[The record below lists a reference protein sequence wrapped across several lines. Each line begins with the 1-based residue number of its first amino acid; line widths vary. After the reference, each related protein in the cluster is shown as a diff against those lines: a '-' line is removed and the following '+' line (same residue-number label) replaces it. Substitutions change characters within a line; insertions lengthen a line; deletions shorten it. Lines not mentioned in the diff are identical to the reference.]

1 LFCESTAE
9 RPEQSAV
16 SVLRQ
21 PKNATMVLPATTF
34 NEQEN
39 ESLNSESLF
48 SQLVLETVER
58 TDTSL

>member
-1 LFCESTAE
+1 
-9 RPEQSAV
+9 
-16 SVLRQ
+16 VLRQ